1 MSYILIVDDDEDFS
15 AAVATALR
23 HAGHETKVLHETGGV
38 PAEVERRRPDLLV
51 LDVMFPE
58 DKTAGFTLARTLRAK
73 EREAGRPPIPAVMLT
88 AVNEKFPLGFNPKDI
103 DEDWLPVAAFLEKPI
118 DLDALAA
125 KVAELLPR

>member
-15 AAVATALR
+15 TAVAMTLR
-23 HAGHETKVLHETGGV
+23 HAGHEVKLLHETTGALDEIV
-38 PAEVERRRPDLLV
+38 RRKPDLLV

-58 DKTAGFTLARTLRAK
+58 DGTAGFTLARQVR
-73 EREAGRPPIPAVMLT
+73 ERFAGGPIPVVMLT

-103 DEDWLPVAAFLEKPI
+103 DEDWLPVTAFVEKPV

-125 KVAELLPR
+125 RVNGLLGV